1 MKKPKCSSAPGPTP
15 SPAYGSQSGIPSS
28 HSVLPLLGA
37 ALVLAGCASSPE
49 PRGPAPEPLKV
60 DPEPRVAEGPM
71 SYVPEAE
78 LKRSEVVLAALGHL
92 DTPYRYGGTDAN
104 GLDCSA
110 LVQRAYRE
118 AGQDVPRTTGEQAS
132 AAVKRDGDPSPGD
145 VVFFAINGNQIDHVG
160 VYVGEGRF
168 VHAPSSRGQVRIEE
182 LDNPY
187 WAPRTRFAGHFF
199 D

>member
-1 MKKPKCSSAPGPTP
+1 MKKPRCSSPVA
-15 SPAYGSQSGIPSS
+15 ARIDYGFACIGM
-28 HSVLPLLGA
+28 VL
-37 ALVLAGCASSPE
+37 ALVGCAAGPE
-49 PRGPAPEPLKV
+49 PRGPAPEPLKTE
-60 DPEPRVAEGPM
+60 PEPRVAEGPM
-71 SYVPEAE
+71 SLAPEAE

-118 AGQDVPRTTGEQAS
+118 AGSDVPRTTSEQAQS
-132 AAVKRDGDPSPGD
+132 ATQRKGDPSPGD

-168 VHAPSSRGQVRIEE
+168 VHAPSSRGQVRIED

-187 WAPRTRFAGHFF
+187 WAPRIQFAGHFF
-199 D
+199 DPAD

>member
-1 MKKPKCSSAPGPTP
+1 M
-15 SPAYGSQSGIPSS
+15 PSS

>member
-1 MKKPKCSSAPGPTP
+1 MPNAICSDAVAPRRRLALAATG
-15 SPAYGSQSGIPSS
+15 
-28 HSVLPLLGA
+28 LLFLA
-37 ALVLAGCASSPE
+37 ACSTGPE
-49 PRGPAPEPLKV
+49 PRSSDTPASIATPQPPPQGPMSPAPEAGL
-60 DPEPRVAEGPM
+60 E
-71 SYVPEAE
+71 
-78 LKRSEVVLAALGHL
+78 RSEVVLTALGHL
-92 DTPYRYGGTDAN
+92 DTPYRYGGTDAS

-118 AGQDVPRTTGEQAS
+118 AGRSVPRTTRDQAR
-132 AAVKRDGDPSPGD
+132 AATRRDGSPTPGD

-160 VYVGEGRF
+160 VYVGDGRF
-168 VHAPSSRGQVRIEE
+168 VHAPSARGQVRIEH

>member
-1 MKKPKCSSAPGPTP
+1 MPNATCSD
-15 SPAYGSQSGIPSS
+15 
-28 HSVLPLLGA
+28 A
-37 ALVLAGCASSPE
+37 ARPRLALALAGSGLLFLAACSTGPE
-49 PRGPAPEPLKV
+49 PRSGETVPA
-60 DPEPRVAEGPM
+60 VAESQSHPEGPM
-71 SYVPEAE
+71 SAAPEAGLE
-78 LKRSEVVLAALGHL
+78 RSEVVLTALGHL
-92 DTPYRYGGTDAN
+92 DSPYRYGGTDAS

-118 AGQDVPRTTGEQAS
+118 AGHDVPRTTRDQAR
-132 AAVKRDGDPSPGD
+132 AATRRNGSPTPGD

-160 VYVGEGRF
+160 VYVGDGRF
-168 VHAPSSRGQVRIEE
+168 VHAPSSRGQVRIEQ